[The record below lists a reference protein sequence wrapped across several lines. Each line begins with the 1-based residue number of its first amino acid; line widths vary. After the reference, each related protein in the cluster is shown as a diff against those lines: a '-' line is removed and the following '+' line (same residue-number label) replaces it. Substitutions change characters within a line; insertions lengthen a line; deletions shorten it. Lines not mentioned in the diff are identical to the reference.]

1 MYKACEW
8 INGWEWISNNNKL
21 NRLHPLFF
29 SFVQVLNGHQRNDG
43 RIEDFCDAQIFK
55 SHPLFARDP
64 TALQLMLYYDEVEIA
79 NPLGSKSG
87 KHKLGNFT
95 NPYSK

>member
-1 MYKACEW
+1 M
-8 INGWEWISNNNKL
+8 
-21 NRLHPLFF
+21 
-29 SFVQVLNGHQRNDG
+29 LNGHQRNDG

-95 NPYSK
+95 NPYGT